1 MKPTDEDFINRVT
14 SDLMVNMGVAMI
26 QQDLPDD
33 TEMLGITLGEFKKLA
48 QITEKDKQNKV
59 LTLLTITIRP
69 LILMMIANCHL
80 QIQKTLQ
87 ITVMR

>member
-48 QITEKDKQNKV
+48 QITEKEIKILKGGLNK
-59 LTLLTITIRP
+59 
-69 LILMMIANCHL
+69 
-80 QIQKTLQ
+80 
-87 ITVMR
+87 

>member
-1 MKPTDEDFINRVT
+1 MKPTDEDFMNRVT

-48 QITEKDKQNKV
+48 QITEKEIKILKVGLNK
-59 LTLLTITIRP
+59 
-69 LILMMIANCHL
+69 
-80 QIQKTLQ
+80 
-87 ITVMR
+87 

>member
-1 MKPTDEDFINRVT
+1 MKPTDEDFVNRVT

-48 QITEKDKQNKV
+48 QITEKEIK
-59 LTLLTITIRP
+59 
-69 LILMMIANCHL
+69 ILKGGLNNANDYL
-80 QIQKTLQ
+80 
-87 ITVMR
+87 

>member
-33 TEMLGITLGEFKKLA
+33 TEMFGITLGEFKKLA
-48 QITEKDKQNKV
+48 QITENEIK
-59 LTLLTITIRP
+59 
-69 LILMMIANCHL
+69 ILKGGLNNGN
-80 QIQKTLQ
+80 
-87 ITVMR
+87 

>member
-1 MKPTDEDFINRVT
+1 MKPTDEDFMNRVT

-48 QITEKDKQNKV
+48 QITEKEIK
-59 LTLLTITIRP
+59 
-69 LILMMIANCHL
+69 ILKRG
-80 QIQKTLQ
+80 QRQ
-87 ITVMR
+87 